1 MEISVVHDPD
11 LERFDALSPDGERV
25 GDVTY
30 RRDGDVWDLVGTHV
44 PPELGGRGIATA
56 MLRDVL
62 AQIRAAG
69 GSVRPTCP
77 FVAAY
82 LDRNPDEAVR
92 VA

>member
-11 LERFDALSPDGERV
+11 LERFDALFPDGERV

-30 RRDGDVWDLVGTHV
+30 RRDGDVWDLDGTHV

-56 MLRDVL
+56 MVRDVL
-62 AQIRAAG
+62 AQIRAVG
-69 GSVRPTCP
+69 GSVRPTCS

-82 LDRNPDEAVR
+82 LDRHPDEAVR
-92 VA
+92 V

>member
-1 MEISVVHDPD
+1 MDLTVVHDPD
-11 LERFDALSPDGERV
+11 SELFEARSAEGERV

-44 PPELGGRGIATA
+44 PPAFGGRGVATA

-62 AQIRAAG
+62 AQIRAVG

-77 FVAAY
+77 FVATY
-82 LDRNPDEAVR
+82 LDRNPDEATR
-92 VA
+92 V